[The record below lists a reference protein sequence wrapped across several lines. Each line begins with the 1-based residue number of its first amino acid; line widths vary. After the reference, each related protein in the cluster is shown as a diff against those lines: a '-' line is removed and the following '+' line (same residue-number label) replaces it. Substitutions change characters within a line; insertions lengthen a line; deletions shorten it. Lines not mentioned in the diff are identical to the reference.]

1 MGFSGSYPLQGPGG
15 TCVTMQVSDAQSL
28 GSALLQMVLGYSIFG
43 ATERWHE
50 GETLFQ
56 SSHCTDLEVPAA
68 MLGAPVTG
76 DTFLP
81 WLWNWMVNG
90 GVFHLLLGCSST
102 SEKDAEHICVP
113 ALFRYLLL
121 EIPRE
126 TQATTG
132 APWLFLLTQVYD
144 IPQVGQRS
152 FYGVKSDLKK
162 E

>member
-28 GSALLQMVLGYSIFG
+28 GSALLQMVLGYSIVG

-50 GETLFQ
+50 ERPFSKAATAQIWKYL
-56 SSHCTDLEVPAA
+56 PA

-102 SEKDAEHICVP
+102 SEEGAEHICVP

-126 TQATTG
+126 AQATTG
-132 APWLFLLTQVYD
+132 APWLFLLSSV
-144 IPQVGQRS
+144 
-152 FYGVKSDLKK
+152 
-162 E
+162 